1 MPSSQRTVK
10 AAVAERPVPSLL
22 LERRGLSEWHLRAL
36 GYHGVVHQPGRLRGP
51 LEGFTTARKAQKRKD
66 SMSQAFRGF
75 PPAPAWARD
84 LTSVGVTGT
93 NGKTTTTRWIA
104 AALRTLGRPV
114 LSITTVGGFLDDE
127 PWGLMDSHDEFLH
140 WARKA
145 RDQGAQCLAIETTSE
160 ALALGFAQAWPM
172 RVGVFTNLSHDHLD
186 AHHSPEHYLASKAQL
201 FVNLPPNG
209 AAVLNARDDV
219 SNLVRE
225 VLPNGVV
232 VLDYAGSSKEE
243 RASVARLRA
252 FEINVGWSGTSAKLC
267 ANGRIDEPIELH
279 LPAIGEMYVD
289 NAMAALLAAKLLGVS
304 WARGAEALRTAAP
317 VPGRFEV
324 VSHHPHVVVDYAHT
338 PDALEK
344 TLRTARGLCS
354 GRLIVVFGAGGNRD
368 RSKRMA
374 MGHSARVADRVILT
388 SDNPRHESPAAIAA
402 QIAMGLGDHDAVHIE
417 LDRSEAIA
425 SALRSAGPD
434 DVILIAGKGHETTQ
448 TIGDD
453 VVPMDDVALVR
464 SLCGS

>member
-1 MPSSQRTVK
+1 
-10 AAVAERPVPSLL
+10 
-22 LERRGLSEWHLRAL
+22 
-36 GYHGVVHQPGRLRGP
+36 
-51 LEGFTTARKAQKRKD
+51 
-66 SMSQAFRGF
+66 MSQAFRGF
-75 PPAPAWARD
+75 PPAPAWARE
-84 LTSVGVTGT
+84 LISVGVTGT

-114 LSITTVGGFLDDE
+114 LSITTVGGFFDDE

-145 RDQGAQCLAIETTSE
+145 RDQGARCLAIETTSE

-201 FVNLPPNG
+201 FVNLPSKG
-209 AAVLNARDDV
+209 AAVLNAREGA
-219 SNLVRE
+219 SNLLRE
-225 VLPNGVV
+225 VLPKDVT
-232 VLDYAGSSKEE
+232 VLDYARSADGARMTAEHFLAASAEKSTRPMSGGRPGS
-243 RASVARLRA
+243 APPPGPGGLALRTKNAVSAHLLA
-252 FEINVGWSGTSAKLC
+252 FDINVSWSGTSARLC
-267 ANGRIDEPIELH
+267 ADDRVDEPIELY
-279 LPAIGEMYVD
+279 LPAIGDVYVD
-289 NAMAALLAAKLLGVS
+289 NAMAALSAAKLLGVS

-324 VSHHPHVVVDYAHT
+324 VCHHPHVVVDYAHT

-344 TLRTARGLCS
+344 TLRTARGLCR
-354 GRLIVVFGAGGNRD
+354 GRLIVVFGAGGDRD

-374 MGHSARVADRVILT
+374 MGHSARVADQVILT

-402 QIAMGLGDHDAVHIE
+402 QIASGLENHDAVHIE
-417 LDRSEAIA
+417 LDRREAIT
-425 SALRSAGPD
+425 SALRSASQD
-434 DVILIAGKGHETTQ
+434 DLIVIAGKGHETTQ
-448 TIGDD
+448 TVGDD

-464 SLCGS
+464 GLCGS